1 MFSGSVV
8 CEKDA
13 AMQKLRRVDKKR
25 FKELTY
31 PHLLFLYNVA
41 LKYSGKP
48 YDAEDLVQETIYT
61 AYRKFSQ
68 LRDEEKCRSW
78 LFMILRNLFLKE
90 RRLAIRR
97 PYLDDGEGYLKNI
110 AAGSETELQRIFEQK
125 IDKDEVQRV
134 LKLLPEKFK
143 SPLILYYMEEFTY
156 QEIAEYLDIPIG
168 TVMSRLSRGKKYMK
182 NELLHRTQ
190 KKSIVQKIIP
200 VAGFFGWGG

>member
-1 MFSGSVV
+1 
-8 CEKDA
+8 
-13 AMQKLRRVDKKR
+13 MQKLRRVDKKR

-48 YDAEDLVQETIYT
+48 YDAEDLVQETMYT

-78 LFMILRNLFLKE
+78 LFMILRSHFLKE

-97 PYLDDGEGYLKNI
+97 PSLDDGDGYLKNI
-110 AAGSETELQRIFEQK
+110 SAGSEAELARIYEKK
-125 IDKDEVQRV
+125 IDKEEVQRV
-134 LKLLPEKFK
+134 LQLLPEKFK
-143 SPLILYYMEEFTY
+143 SPLVLYYMEECTY

-182 NELLHRTQ
+182 NELLRRTQ
-190 KKSIVQKIIP
+190 KESIARKILSI
-200 VAGFFGWGG
+200 AGFFGWGGW